1 MGDSILLRGRDEAGR
16 WRKAKPRKSARIPQ
30 SLSHPWSVH
39 KHRLL
44 EVHGWFE
51 ETKGHFRIK
60 GHFEEPSSRPLVY
73 VLSGRSLG
81 TNMLV
86 DAFSA
91 AGTATQ
97 VTGEGDFRLLVFYIT
112 LALGVSFLCSI
123 LEAVVLSTPQTY
135 VNILQ
140 NEEKRTADMWAHLK
154 DDDSVRPLTAILT
167 LNTVAHTMG
176 AAGVGSQV
184 QQLYGVEMLTFA
196 SAILTLAVLFLS
208 EIIPKT
214 LGAAYWKRLS
224 TPAAYLLTG
233 LTKSLFMLIG
243 PIQVLK
249 SILPSSKNS
258 MITRADV
265 AAMAD
270 LGEIEGA
277 LDEDEEEVIHNL
289 LKLREILVDEEMT
302 PRVVVSAFE
311 VDSTIKEI
319 LDKNNILRFSRIP
332 VFEDNIDNI
341 LGHVIRSEILMA
353 ASRDEWST
361 TLREMMK
368 PIHTI
373 ELGSNIEDALDVF
386 LTNKQ
391 QFALVKDE
399 FGGTAGIL
407 TMEDVLETLLGK
419 EIVDELDEVEDMREL
434 ARERSAQSEDE

>member
-1 MGDSILLRGRDEAGR
+1 
-16 WRKAKPRKSARIPQ
+16 
-30 SLSHPWSVH
+30 
-39 KHRLL
+39 
-44 EVHGWFE
+44 
-51 ETKGHFRIK
+51 
-60 GHFEEPSSRPLVY
+60 
-73 VLSGRSLG
+73 
-81 TNMLV
+81 
-86 DAFSA
+86 
-91 AGTATQ
+91 
-97 VTGEGDFRLLVFYIT
+97 
-112 LALGVSFLCSI
+112 
-123 LEAVVLSTPQTY
+123 
-135 VNILQ
+135 
-140 NEEKRTADMWAHLK
+140 
-154 DDDSVRPLTAILT
+154 
-167 LNTVAHTMG
+167 MG

-368 PIHTI
+368 PIHNS
-373 ELGSNIEDALDVF
+373 LRWSRMNSVALLESSPWRMF
-386 LTNKQ
+386 WRPYWARKSLTNSMRWKTCVNLREN
-391 QFALVKDE
+391 ALLSLKMNDFVP
-399 FGGTAGIL
+399 
-407 TMEDVLETLLGK
+407 
-419 EIVDELDEVEDMREL
+419 
-434 ARERSAQSEDE
+434 SQSNG